1 MRIRQDARAKSA
13 SAFIIMT
20 MVVRRESAGQM
31 EHLIVIRTAGF
42 RLECH
47 SVAIEAVRMTVHA
60 FFTMMGVAATAVIL
74 GHMGIRTA

>member
-1 MRIRQDARAKSA
+1 MRIRQDARTKSA

-20 MVVRRESAGQM
+20 MVVRRESAGKV

-47 SVAIEAVRMTVHA
+47 SVTIEAIRMTVHA
-60 FFTMMGVAATAVIL
+60 FMMRMTATVVIL
-74 GHMGIRTA
+74 GHMGVRTA